1 MAEPIRFS
9 PEQLSILMRVAA
21 GKLGKDPVKLTDDL
35 KSGQFDG
42 VLESLGA
49 DRQKV
54 AALLSDKDALAKL
67 LQSNEVRNML
77 QQFLGGQ
84 Q

>member
-35 KSGQFDG
+35 KNGQFDG

-54 AALLSDKDALAKL
+54 AALLSDKETLAKL
-67 LQSNEVRNML
+67 LQSSEVRALL
-77 QQFLGGQ
+77 QQLLGSQ
-84 Q
+84 

>member
-1 MAEPIRFS
+1 MMAEPIRFS

-35 KSGQFDG
+35 KNGQFDG

-54 AALLSDKDALAKL
+54 AALLSDKETLAKL
-67 LQSNEVRNML
+67 LQSSEVRALL
-77 QQFLGGQ
+77 QQLLGSQ
-84 Q
+84 